1 MKNTMETTKPSGN
14 PSTLIWLV
22 LTVVLLAI
30 PAGLWFFADNN
41 NKVGKGFV
49 SPQAQRRSEFKAR
62 MAERAKP
69 KDEMSVIGV
78 VEDGKAKAWSLES
91 LLRPEN
97 HVYNDQLFGSNGLSI
112 TFCDIA
118 DCVKV
123 FSRDDG
129 KPTRLGQG
137 GPHSS
142 RPGKML
148 VVADGKQYWQDT
160 GEPLYS
166 GAPAFPLKEVPHE
179 RTTWGEW
186 KAKHPDSAL
195 YHEPNGPPSGK

>member
-1 MKNTMETTKPSGN
+1 METTKPSS
-14 PSTLIWLV
+14 STSNLIWLV
-22 LTVVLLAI
+22 LIGALLAI
-30 PAGLWFFADNN
+30 PVGLWFLNDP
-41 NKVGKGFV
+41 NKKLTKGWV
-49 SPQAQRRSEFKAR
+49 NPQFEKRSEYKAR
-62 MAERAKP
+62 MAERARP
-69 KDEMSVIGV
+69 KDEMLVIGV
-78 VEDGKAKAWSLES
+78 VENGKAKAWSLES

-97 HVYNDQLFGSNGLSI
+97 HVYNDQLFGPNGLSI

-160 GEPLYS
+160 GEPLYN
-166 GAPAFPLKEVPHE
+166 GAPPFPLKEVPHE

>member
-1 MKNTMETTKPSGN
+1 METTKPSS
-14 PSTLIWLV
+14 STSNLIWLV
-22 LTVVLLAI
+22 LIGALLAI
-30 PAGLWFFADNN
+30 PVGLWFVNDP
-41 NKVGKGFV
+41 NKKLTKGWVNPKFEK
-49 SPQAQRRSEFKAR
+49 RSEYKAR
-62 MAERAKP
+62 MAERARP
-69 KDEMSVIGV
+69 KDEMLVIGV
-78 VEDGKAKAWSLES
+78 VENGKAKAWSLES

-123 FSRDDG
+123 FSREDG

>member
-1 MKNTMETTKPSGN
+1 METPKNSGG
-14 PSTLIWLV
+14 STTLMWLV
-22 LTVVLLAI
+22 LIGVLLAI
-30 PAGLWFFADNN
+30 PVGLWFGYDP
-41 NKVGKGFV
+41 GKKLTTGGFDK
-49 SPQAQRRSEFKAR
+49 RSEMRASYKAK
-62 MAERAKP
+62 MAERARP
-69 KDEMSVIGV
+69 KDEMLVVGV
-78 VEDGKAKAWSLES
+78 VENGKAKAWSLES

-97 HVYNDQLFGSNGLSI
+97 HVYNDQLFGANGLSI

-123 FSRDDG
+123 FTRDDG

-148 VVADGKQYWQDT
+148 IVADGKQYWQDT
-160 GEPLYS
+160 GEPLYNN
-166 GAPAFPLKEVPHE
+166 GAPPFPLKEVAHE

>member
-1 MKNTMETTKPSGN
+1 METTKTTGN
-14 PSTLIWLV
+14 TTTLVWIV
-22 LTVVLLAI
+22 LAVVLVAL
-30 PAGLWFFADNN
+30 PVGLWYGYDPDKKLA
-41 NKVGKGFV
+41 KGWIN
-49 SPQAQRRSEFKAR
+49 PQAEKSLDYKAR
-62 MAERAKP
+62 MEERLRP
-69 KDEMSVIGV
+69 TNEMLVIGV
-78 VEDGKAKAWSLES
+78 VDNGKAKAWSLES

-97 HVYNDQLFGSNGLSI
+97 HVYNDQLFGAHGISV
-112 TFCDIA
+112 TFCDLA

-123 FSRDDG
+123 FSREDG

-160 GEPLYS
+160 GEPLYNS
-166 GAPAFPLKEVPHE
+166 APPFPLKEVPHE

-195 YHEPNGPPSGK
+195 YHEPNGPKSGK

>member
-1 MKNTMETTKPSGN
+1 METTKTSGN
-14 PSTLIWLV
+14 PSTLIWFILIGMLV
-22 LTVVLLAI
+22 VI
-30 PAGLWFFADNN
+30 PVGLWYTYDP
-41 NKVGKGFV
+41 NKKLATGPIEK
-49 SPQAQRRSEFKAR
+49 QKEMRAAYKAK
-62 MAERAKP
+62 MEERLRP
-69 KDEMSVIGV
+69 KDDMLVIGV
-78 VEDGKAKAWSLES
+78 VDQGKAKAWSLES

-97 HVYNDQLFGSNGLSI
+97 HVYNDQLFGAHGLSV

-123 FSRDDG
+123 FSREDG

-160 GEPLYS
+160 GEPLYN
-166 GAPAFPLKEVPHE
+166 GAPPFPLKEVPHE